1 MDSRDLAL
9 LAAEACDDR
18 KAVDIRLIR
27 VDEVSSLADW
37 FVICSGLSDVQVR
50 AIARSVEDR
59 LETDASRLPLRREGQ
74 SEGRWVLLDY
84 GELIVHVL
92 TPQERS
98 YYDLE
103 SFWGHGEQER
113 YLGSRLRSRW
123 AAPARVRLRD
133 AAMAAGVPSLPSSGH
148 PLPGAPGPA
157 APAGVRPAQPL
168 LVLRTGPPMARQGLW
183 RALLDSLAALLP
195 PGLLVASGS
204 WVLRHRPRPELV
216 IAAAT
221 AAVLLPMVLLLRQW
235 LGWRS
240 IHRGW

>member
-1 MDSRDLAL
+1 MDSRGLAL

-27 VDEVSSLADW
+27 VEEISSLADW

-59 LETDASRLPLRREGQ
+59 LETDAARVPLRREGQ
-74 SEGRWVLLDY
+74 SEGRWILLDY

-113 YLGSRLRSRW
+113 YQSG
-123 AAPARVRLRD
+123 
-133 AAMAAGVPSLPSSGH
+133 MAALSGF
-148 PLPGAPGPA
+148 PA
-157 APAGVRPAQPL
+157 TGTAG
-168 LVLRTGPPMARQGLW
+168 G
-183 RALLDSLAALLP
+183 
-195 PGLLVASGS
+195 GS
-204 WVLRHRPRPELV
+204 
-216 IAAAT
+216 
-221 AAVLLPMVLLLRQW
+221 
-235 LGWRS
+235 
-240 IHRGW
+240 